1 MQGCPQVLLLL
12 LWVLGYHSVPAG
24 MRALMDGARPWL
36 YWAKNL
42 LPYKHADYLGGGLS
56 SPHPLCCPA
65 GSLKAAP
72 RPVEKG
78 CERHDQIPLFRCF
91 SYF

>member
-1 MQGCPQVLLLL
+1 MQGCLRELTLLG
-12 LWVLGYHSVPAG
+12 VLGYRSVPRG
-24 MRALMDGARPWL
+24 MKALMDGAKAWL

-42 LPYKHADYLGGGLS
+42 FSYKYADYLEGGLS

-72 RPVEKG
+72 CPAEEG

>member
-1 MQGCPQVLLLL
+1 MLQ
-12 LWVLGYHSVPAG
+12 AAA
-24 MRALMDGARPWL
+24 ALGARILQYPNRNESLDGWSQGL
-36 YWAKNL
+36 AILGKNL
-42 LPYKHADYLGGGLS
+42 FPYKYADYLGGGLS

-72 RPVEKG
+72 CPMEEG
-78 CERHDQIPLFRCF
+78 CERHHQIPLFRCF